1 MEMIKNKYIIAFATA
16 LTVMAATTSCC
27 CDEPQSGG
35 EEKYGTLSTG
45 SLVIDVIES
54 ADGFARSGDE
64 RSLTPMTVY
73 IIQGTDTITRYAY
86 ENLPDVV
93 RLLVGEYTIEVHS
106 RNALQ
111 KAAFDSPYY
120 KGTQSF
126 KINENTITEVDPVI
140 CHLINTKVSVVIDDY
155 LEQKTEG
162 DWDVRIVADEN
173 GSSLDFRGHKQDSSD
188 ENHSAGYFLV
198 TKGSTLSATFTGK
211 ISGKEIEM
219 HETATVN
226 DPGKEHHIFKFS
238 VKTAD

>member
-1 MEMIKNKYIIAFATA
+1 MEMIKKYITAFATA

-27 CDEPQSGG
+27 CDEPQTDSV
-35 EEKYGTLSTG
+35 EKYGTLSTG
-45 SLVIDVIES
+45 SLVVDVAES
-54 ADGFARSGDE
+54 TDGIARSGDE
-64 RSLTPMTVY
+64 KILTPMTVY

-93 RLLVGEYTIEVHS
+93 RLLVGEYTVEVHS
-106 RNALQ
+106 RSGLQ
-111 KAAFDSPYY
+111 NAAFNSPYY

-126 KINENTITEVDPVI
+126 KISENTITEVDPVI
-140 CHLINTKVSVVIDDY
+140 CHLINTKVSIVIDDY

-198 TKGSTLSATFTGK
+198 TKGSTLSATFTGM
-211 ISGKEIEM
+211 ISGKKIEM
-219 HETATVN
+219 YETATVN
-226 DPGKEHHIFKFS
+226 NPGKEHHIFRFS